1 MHLHFVED
9 FKLDSLFNCT
19 KRAIMGAVAAGM
31 SSNKSVMGGGQR
43 DTFIPKGFRQSI
55 GSNGY
60 GHTSKNVE
68 HQVLEATDINPRSI
82 KNVQEYAISAYVTP
96 NLGYGHPDAEAQH
109 FMYEVVLDVAVPYTG
124 DVLHLHFFGK
134 DRAGAGDIDSV
145 IPAQWLL
152 AKVNLHVAALDNHA
166 NVWVLQEYIQQV
178 ADVVLS
184 DREVRQGLWKLRLQM
199 QEYRSAAA
207 VSLYNAE

>member
-9 FKLDSLFNCT
+9 YKMDSLFGCT
-19 KRAIMGAVAAGM
+19 KRAIMGAIAVGM
-31 SSNKSVMGGGQR
+31 SDTRPAVDCGQR
-43 DTFIPKGFRQSI
+43 DPFRPKGIIRV

-60 GHTSKNVE
+60 SHTSKNVE
-68 HQVLEATDINPRSI
+68 FQVLEATDTDPRSS

-109 FMYEVVLDVAVPYTG
+109 FMYEVVLDMAVPYTA

-134 DRAGAGDIDSV
+134 DRAGAGDLDNA
-145 IPAQWLL
+145 IPAHWLL
-152 AKVNLHVAALDNHA
+152 TKANLQVAALDNHA
-166 NVWVLQEYIQQV
+166 NAWILQGYIQKV

-184 DREVRQGLWKLRLQM
+184 DMEVRQGLWKLRLQM
-199 QEYRSAAA
+199 QENRSAAA

>member
-19 KRAIMGAVAAGM
+19 KRAVMGAIDAGM
-31 SSNKSVMGGGQR
+31 SSTKPAVDCGQR
-43 DTFIPKGFRQSI
+43 DPFRPKGAIRV

-68 HQVLEATDINPRSI
+68 FQVLEATDINPRSI
-82 KNVQEYAISAYVTP
+82 KNVQEYAISAYITP
-96 NLGYGHPDAEAQH
+96 NLGYGHPDASAQH
-109 FMYEVVLDVAVPYTG
+109 FMYEIVLDIAVPYTG
-124 DVLHLHFFGK
+124 DILHLHFFGK
-134 DRAGAGDIDSV
+134 DRAGAGDIDNV

-152 AKVNLHVAALDNHA
+152 AKVNLHVSALDNHA

-184 DREVRQGLWKLRLQM
+184 DREVRQGLWKLRLQT

>member
-31 SSNKSVMGGGQR
+31 SDNKSVMGGGQR
-43 DTFIPKGFRQSI
+43 DTFIPKGRPSI

-68 HQVLEATDINPRSI
+68 HQVLEATEADPRSI
-82 KNVQEYAISAYVTP
+82 KNVQEYAISAYITP
-96 NLGYGHPDAEAQH
+96 NLGYGHPDASAQH
-109 FMYEVVLDVAVPYTG
+109 FMYEVVLDAAVPYTG

-199 QEYRSAAA
+199 QEYRSPA
-207 VSLYNAE
+207 VYLHNAE

>member
-1 MHLHFVED
+1 MQLHFVED

-19 KRAIMGAVAAGM
+19 KRAIIGAVAAGM
-31 SSNKSVMGGGQR
+31 SNNKSVMGGGQR

-68 HQVLEATDINPRSI
+68 HQVLEATEADPRSI
-82 KNVQEYAISAYVTP
+82 KNVQEYAISAYITP
-96 NLGYGHPDAEAQH
+96 NLGYGHPDASAQH

-134 DRAGAGDIDSV
+134 DRAGSGDMEFT
-145 IPAQWLL
+145 PARWLL
-152 AKVNLHVAALDNHA
+152 TKANLHVAALDNHA
-166 NVWVLQEYIQQV
+166 NAWVLQEYMQKV
-178 ADVVLS
+178 AESVLS
-184 DREVRQGLWKLRLQM
+184 DMEVRQGLWKLRLQM
-199 QEYRSAAA
+199 QENRGTAA

>member
-9 FKLDSLFNCT
+9 FKLDSLFSCT
-19 KRAIMGAVAAGM
+19 KRAITGAVAVGM
-31 SSNKSVMGGGQR
+31 SNNKSVMGGGQR
-43 DTFIPKGFRQSI
+43 DTFIPKGRPSI

-68 HQVLEATDINPRSI
+68 HQVLEATEADPRSI
-82 KNVQEYAISAYVTP
+82 KNVQEFAISAYVSP
-96 NLGYGHPDAEAQH
+96 LLGFGHPDLEAQH
-109 FMYEVVLDVAVPYTG
+109 FMYEVCIDIGVPYTG
-124 DVLHLHFFGK
+124 DILHLSFFGK
-134 DRAGAGDIDSV
+134 DLAGSGDMEFT
-145 IPAQWLL
+145 PARWLL
-152 AKVNLHVAALDNHA
+152 TKANLHVAALDNHA

-184 DREVRQGLWKLRLQM
+184 DREVRQGLWKLRLLM
-199 QEYRSAAA
+199 QENRSAVA